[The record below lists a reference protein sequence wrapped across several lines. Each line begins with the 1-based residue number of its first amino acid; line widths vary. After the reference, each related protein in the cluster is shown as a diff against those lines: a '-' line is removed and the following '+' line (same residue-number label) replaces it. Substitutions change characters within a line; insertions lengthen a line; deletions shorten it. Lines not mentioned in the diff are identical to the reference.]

1 MQRLVTGVRPA
12 EVASS
17 LLCGAWARRA
27 RCTCWA
33 AWAAWA
39 AWGLQP
45 DTYRNTRSALHRQ
58 GSIAGQSPTA
68 FSKCF
73 VRFGE
78 MSDLGPLKGLPGP
91 F

>member
-1 MQRLVTGVRPA
+1 MVLGLA
-12 EVASS
+12 GLAALAG
-17 LLCGAWARRA
+17 LLGLLGLLGL
-27 RCTCWA
+27 A
-33 AWAAWA
+33 A
-39 AWGLQP
+39 

-58 GSIAGQSPTA
+58 GSIAGQSHTA